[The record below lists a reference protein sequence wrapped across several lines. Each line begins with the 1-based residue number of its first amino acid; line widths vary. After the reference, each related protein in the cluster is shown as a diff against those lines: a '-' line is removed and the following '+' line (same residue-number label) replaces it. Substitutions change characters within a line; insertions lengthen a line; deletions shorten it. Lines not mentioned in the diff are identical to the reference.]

1 MARPRCFDEHQALH
15 SALEVFWA
23 KGYNA
28 ASMTDLLDATRLS
41 KSSLYGRFGSKQA
54 LVVEAMRCYA
64 EQLMCGPLAALGR
77 PDAGRAEIEEAL
89 RATVAVARTEA
100 GQRGC
105 FINNCLT
112 EIAPHDAEVMAAAAA
127 AIEHL
132 EATLLAA
139 VRRGQQH
146 GAITVSEPPEALAR
160 FLVNTLSG
168 LNLAAK
174 SKPGA
179 ERLDDIVRV
188 ALRALD

>member
-1 MARPRCFDEHQALH
+1 MARPRCFDEHQALR
-15 SALEVFWA
+15 SALDVFWA

-28 ASMTDLLDATRLS
+28 ASMIDLLDATRLS
-41 KSSLYGRFGSKQA
+41 KSSLYASFGSKQA
-54 LVVEAMRCYA
+54 LVIEAIRCYA

-77 PDAGRAEIEEAL
+77 PDAGRTEIEDAL
-89 RATVAVARTEA
+89 RATVAVAQTEA

-112 EIAPHDAEVMAAAAA
+112 EIAPHDAEVMAAASA
-127 AIEHL
+127 AIQHL
-132 EATLLAA
+132 EAALLAA
-139 VRRGQQH
+139 VRRGQER
-146 GAITVSEPPEALAR
+146 GAITAGESPEALAR

-174 SKPGA
+174 SKPGR

>member
-1 MARPRCFDEHQALH
+1 MARPRCFDEHQALR

-41 KSSLYGRFGSKQA
+41 KSSLYASFGSKQA
-54 LVVEAMRCYA
+54 LVVEAIRCYA
-64 EQLMCGPLAALGR
+64 GQLMRGPLAALGR

-112 EIAPHDAEVMAAAAA
+112 EIAPHDAEVMAAASA
-127 AIEHL
+127 AIEQL
-132 EATLLAA
+132 EAALLAA
-139 VRRGQQH
+139 VRRGQQQS
-146 GAITVSEPPEALAR
+146 AITVSEPPEALAR
-160 FLVNTLSG
+160 FLVNTLAG

-174 SKPGA
+174 SKPGP

>member
-28 ASMTDLLDATRLS
+28 ASMTDLLDATQLS
-41 KSSLYGRFGSKQA
+41 KSSLYARFGSKQA

-77 PDAGRAEIEEAL
+77 PEAGRAEIEEAL

-127 AIEHL
+127 AIEQL
-132 EATLLAA
+132 EAALLAA
-139 VRRGQQH
+139 VRRGQQQ
-146 GAITVSEPPEALAR
+146 GAITAGEPPEALAR

-174 SKPGA
+174 SRPGA

>member
-1 MARPRCFDEHQALH
+1 MARPRCFDEQQALR

-41 KSSLYGRFGSKQA
+41 KSSLYASFGSKQA

-64 EQLMCGPLAALGR
+64 EQLMDGPLAALGR
-77 PDAGRAEIEEAL
+77 PDASRAEIEEAL
-89 RATVAVARTEA
+89 RATAAVARTEA

-127 AIEHL
+127 AIRQL
-132 EATLLAA
+132 EAALLAA

-146 GAITVSEPPEALAR
+146 GAITTGEPPEALAR

-174 SKPGA
+174 SKPTA

>member
-1 MARPRCFDEHQALH
+1 MARPRCFDEHQALR

-41 KSSLYGRFGSKQA
+41 KSSLYASFGSKQA

-64 EQLMCGPLAALGR
+64 EQLMDGPLAALGR

-127 AIEHL
+127 AIQRL
-132 EATLLAA
+132 EAALLAA

-146 GAITVSEPPEALAR
+146 GAITTGEAPEALAR

-174 SKPGA
+174 SKPAA